1 MMGVTLVGVD
11 SRLVFRHMGQ
21 DLNFPLCQG
30 RGVPQPSNQPARM
43 WADGEGV
50 DGV

>member
-1 MMGVTLVGVD
+1 MGVALVGVD
-11 SRLVFRHMGQ
+11 SRLGFRHVGQ

-30 RGVPQPSNQPARM
+30 RRVPQPSYQPAQM

-50 DGV
+50 DGI